1 MKGLKGKDQC
11 EKIHVFILV
20 VLSSTIF
27 EMGKGQ
33 KSEELWEVR
42 LDSDLDFS
50 ERVVT
55 RDKGDAML
63 GILKSADRIQKRIT
77 TEQ

>member
-1 MKGLKGKDQC
+1 
-11 EKIHVFILV
+11 
-20 VLSSTIF
+20 
-27 EMGKGQ
+27 MGKGQ